1 MNTKMKLCYNS
12 DRHLTVALWHV
23 MPYFVT
29 TAYENKG
36 SQRTGMGV

>member
-23 MPYFVT
+23 MPYFT